1 MKSKLFLFTFFISAL
16 TTFAQVGTI
25 RGSIFDL
32 NNAEAI
38 QGVKVIAKGT
48 TFITVTDI
56 EGKFDLQC
64 EPGTYTLHF
73 KISSFQNDSLEG
85 VEVRAGQITLIDGFG
100 LEPKVQTTKDFVVKR
115 EQKRNTEGAMLSMKL
130 KSPNMID
137 GISSAAFRNTGDN
150 DAASAMRRVTGVSV
164 ADGKYVFIRGIG
176 DRYNKT
182 ILNGMDIPGLDPDRN
197 TLQMDIFPT
206 NVIDNLI
213 VNKTFVADLP
223 ADFSGGIIDIGLKS
237 FSDKKVTSIFVSGGF
252 NPNFHFN
259 KDYLTYAGGKTDFLG
274 FDDGAREIPA
284 INNIP
289 LFAQVVGNPS
299 STLGQRYQEILAA
312 FNPNLAAYKQMS
324 LMNGGLGFTI
334 ADQKKKENHT
344 IGYQLAMNYS
354 NNTEY
359 YADVTYG
366 RYGLSGD
373 NTVTE
378 MEQRVIQKGSLGSN
392 NVLAALLGGL
402 AIKGK
407 QYKIQLNALHLQS
420 GESSAGIFEYTS
432 RDQGADFNSFQHNLS
447 YSQKSLTNIQLS
459 GLHQTEDSNWKIEWN
474 VSPTHSA
481 IKDPDN
487 RITRYEYRGSGY
499 AISTETGFPE
509 RIWRDLQENNLAS
522 KVDFERKIKVMGEDA
537 KLKFGVAN
545 TYKSRDYIIRNFM
558 INVRGNI
565 PLTGD
570 PNELF
575 SPANLW
581 PYNGDITTGVT
592 YEAPFM
598 PVNPNKF
605 SSSINNTAA
614 YTSLEFEITNR
625 LKSIMGVRSEYYVHR
640 YTGQDQLGQN
650 KLVNEKVLENLGF
663 FPSVNFVYSQTDE
676 QNIRLSYSKTI
687 ARPSF
692 KELSYAEIYD
702 PLTGR
707 TFIGGLFKDSLSPTQ
722 VYWDGNLVSTDIHN
736 FDLRY
741 EIMPKKG
748 KTFSVSAFYKKFIN
762 PIEIIQYAVQDGSF
776 QPRNVGD
783 GQVIG
788 GELEYRSDLKFIS
801 NKLKYFDIISNITIV
816 DSKIELNAIEYETR
830 VANARAGQIIDPYR
844 KMAGQAPYVIN
855 AGLIYNPKKKE
866 GFMDK
871 FEMAVFYNV
880 QGPTLYF
887 VGNVDRP
894 DVYTVPF
901 HSVNLS
907 INNKFG
913 KDDQFDCSLRVNNL
927 LNDATELVYHSFG
940 AQDQFF
946 TQLRPGVLTSL
957 KITWNL

>member
-1 MKSKLFLFTFFISAL
+1 MKITLLFTSLVLCSSFW
-16 TTFAQVGTI
+16 AQLGIV
-25 RGSIFDL
+25 RGSFYDL
-32 NNAEAI
+32 NNAEAV
-38 QGVKVIAKGT
+38 QEVKVIAKGT
-48 TFITVTDI
+48 TFMCLSDL
-56 EGKFDLQC
+56 EGKFELQC
-64 EPGTYTLHF
+64 EAGTYTLYF

-85 VEVRAGQITLIDGFG
+85 VVVRPGEITLIDAFG

-115 EQKRNTEGAMLSMKL
+115 EQRRNTEGAMLSMKL

-137 GISSAAFRNTGDN
+137 GISSAAFKNTGDN

-164 ADGKYVFIRGIG
+164 SDGKYVFIRGIG

-182 ILNGMDIPGLDPDRN
+182 LLNGMDIPGLDPDRN

-213 VNKTFVADLP
+213 VNKTFVPNLP
-223 ADFSGGIIDIGLKS
+223 ADFSGGVIDINLKG
-237 FSDKKVTSIFVSGGF
+237 FSDKKVTNIFVSGGF

-259 KDYLTYAGGKTDFLG
+259 KNYLTYEVGKTDFLG
-274 FDDGAREIPA
+274 FDDGTRAIPA
-284 INNIP
+284 ISNIP
-289 LFAQVVGNPS
+289 LFAQVVGNPN
-299 STLGQRYQEILAA
+299 STMGQRYQEILAA

-324 LMNGGLGFTI
+324 LMNGGLGFTL
-334 ADQKKKENHT
+334 ANQKKKEKHT
-344 IGYQLAMNYS
+344 IGYQLAFNYS

-359 YADVTYG
+359 YDKVTYG
-366 RYGLSGD
+366 RFGLSGD
-373 NTVTE
+373 NTVNE
-378 MEQRVIQKGSLGSN
+378 MEQRVMQSGSLGINS
-392 NVLAALLGGL
+392 VLGAILGGV

-407 QYKIQLNALHLQS
+407 QYRIQFNAIHLQN
-420 GESSAGIFEYTS
+420 GESSAGIFDYTS
-432 RDQGADFNSFQHNLS
+432 TDQGADFYSFQHNLA
-447 YSQKSLTNIQLS
+447 YSQKGLTNLQLA
-459 GLHQTEDSNWKIEWN
+459 GLHQSEDGNWKIEWSL
-474 VSPTHSA
+474 SPTHSS

-487 RITRYEYRGSGY
+487 RITRYEYRGNGY

-509 RIWRDLQENNLAS
+509 RIWRDLKENNLSS
-522 KVDFERKIKVMGEDA
+522 KVDVERKIRFLDEKA
-537 KLKFGVAN
+537 KLKFGLAN
-545 TYKSRDYIIRNFM
+545 TFKSRDYIIRNFM
-558 INVRGNI
+558 INVRGDV
-565 PLTGD
+565 PLTGNPD
-570 PNELF
+570 ELF
-575 SPANLW
+575 TQANLW

-592 YEAPFM
+592 YEAPFI
-598 PVNPNKF
+598 PINPNKF
-605 SSSINNTAA
+605 SSSITNTAA
-614 YTSLEFEITNR
+614 YGALEFEISKR
-625 LKSIMGVRSEYYVHR
+625 LKSIMGLRSEYYVHR

-650 KLVNEKVLENLGF
+650 IFNNQKVLENLGF
-663 FPSVNFVYSQTDE
+663 FPSINFVYSQTDE

-702 PLTGR
+702 PITGR

-722 VYWDGNLVSTDIHN
+722 VFWDGHLVSTDIHN

-776 QPRNVGD
+776 QPRNVGN
-783 GQVIG
+783 GQVLG

-801 NKLKYFDIISNITIV
+801 EKLKHIDIVSNLTIV
-816 DSKIELNAIEYETR
+816 DSKIQLNAIEYQTR
-830 VANARAGQIIDPYR
+830 VDNARDGQIIDDYR

-855 AGLIYNPKKKE
+855 AGLIYDPKKKD
-866 GFMDK
+866 GLLDK

-907 INNKFG
+907 INKRFGEDEKF
-913 KDDQFDCSLRVNNL
+913 DFSLRVNNL

-940 AQDQFF
+940 AKDQYF
-946 TQLRPGVLTSL
+946 TQIYPGVLTTL
-957 KITWNL
+957 KLTWNL

>member
-1 MKSKLFLFTFFISAL
+1 MKSIFLLLLLCIS
-16 TTFAQVGTI
+16 TYTIAQTGII
-25 RGSIFDL
+25 RGSVFDL
-32 NNAEAI
+32 SNSEFI
-38 QGVKVIAKGT
+38 QGVKVQAKGT
-48 TFITVTDI
+48 TFLTITDL
-56 EGKFDLQC
+56 EGKFELKC
-64 EPGTYTLHF
+64 APGIYTLQF
-73 KISSFQNDSLEG
+73 KMAAYQTDSLA
-85 VEVRAGQITLIDGFG
+85 EVTVSTDQVTVLEAFG
-100 LEPKVQTTKDFVVKR
+100 LDSKVQTTKDFVVKR
-115 EQKRNTEGAMLSMKL
+115 EQKKNTEGAMLSMKL

-182 ILNGMDIPGLDPDRN
+182 VLNGMDIPGLDPDRN

-213 VNKTFVADLP
+213 VNKTFIAELP

-237 FSDKKVTSIFVSGGF
+237 FADKKVTSVFVSGGF

-259 KDYLTYAGGKTDFLG
+259 QDYLNYAGGKLDFLG
-274 FDDGAREIPA
+274 FDDGTRAIPA

-289 LFAQVVGNPS
+289 LFAQVVGNPNS
-299 STLGQRYQEILAA
+299 ANGQRYQDILRS
-312 FNPNLAAYKQMS
+312 FNPNLAALKQMS
-324 LMNGGLGFTI
+324 LMNMGLGFTL
-334 ADQKKKENHT
+334 ANQKKKENYT
-344 IGYQLAMNYS
+344 IGYQFAFNYS

-359 YADVTYG
+359 YDDVTYG
-366 RYGLSGD
+366 RYGLSGN
-373 NTVTE
+373 NTINE
-378 MEQRVIQKGSLGSN
+378 MEERVIQNGSLGVN
-392 NVLAALLGGL
+392 NVLAAVLGGV

-407 QYKIQLNALHLQS
+407 TYKIQLNALHLQN

-432 RDQGADFNSFQHNLS
+432 RDQGADFNAFQHNLS
-447 YSQKSLTNIQLS
+447 YSQKGLTNIQLS
-459 GLHQTEDSNWKIEWN
+459 GLHRSENDKWKIEWKI
-474 VSPTHSA
+474 SPTRST
-481 IKDPDN
+481 IVDPDN
-487 RITRYEYRGSGY
+487 RITRYEYRGNGY

-509 RIWRDLQENNLAS
+509 RIWRDLQEDNLSS
-522 KVDFERKIKVMGEDA
+522 KVDFERKIKVLGEDA
-537 KLKFGVAN
+537 KWKFGAAN
-545 TYKSRDYIIRNFM
+545 TYKTRDYVIRNFM
-558 INVRGNI
+558 INVRGDI
-565 PLTGD
+565 PLTGNPD
-570 PNELF
+570 EIF
-575 SPANLW
+575 TEANLW
-581 PYNGDITTGVT
+581 PYNGDINTGVT
-592 YEAPFM
+592 YEAPFI
-598 PVNPNKF
+598 PVNPNQF
-605 SSSINNTAA
+605 NSNINNTAG
-614 YTSLEFEITNR
+614 YTALEFEITNR
-625 LKSIMGVRSEYYVHR
+625 LKSVMGLRTEYYVHR

-650 KLVNEKVLENLGF
+650 QLFNEKVLENLGF

-722 VYWDGNLVSTDIHN
+722 VYWNGNLVSTDIHN

-748 KTFSVSAFYKKFIN
+748 KTFSISGFYKKFIN

-801 NKLKYFDIISNITIV
+801 KKLKYFDIITNLTIV
-816 DSKIELNAIEYETR
+816 DSKIELNAIEYESR
-830 VANARAGQIIDPYR
+830 VENAREGQVVDRYR
-844 KMAGQAPYVIN
+844 RMAGQAPYVIN

-866 GFMDK
+866 GVLDK

-887 VGNVDRP
+887 VGIVDRP

-901 HSVNLS
+901 HSLNLS
-907 INNKFG
+907 INKKFG
-913 KDDQFDCSLRVNNL
+913 KENQFDCSLRVNNL
-927 LNDATELVYHSFG
+927 LNDATEQVYRSYG
-940 AQDQFF
+940 AEDQFF
-946 TQLRPGVLTSL
+946 TQIKPGILTSL
-957 KITWNL
+957 KLTWNL